1 MNFTDQYIKMC
12 NCEEVQEHRY
22 GAAMQNKVL
31 YCGDHYKDFRCALS
45 YVYALE
51 EDNATTGNFSYY
63 ITWLPLQYQIQQLIK
78 SYVNCAYR
86 LLQDFYYWCA
96 VQRKEHI
103 ERVKGASMEE
113 LWLMFYMWR
122 EHYKIWENGEWV
134 QLKEKRGQNGKS
146 IISNRP

>member
-12 NCEEVQEHRY
+12 DCEEVQK
-22 GAAMQNKVL
+22 GAPPKGVTGVL
-31 YCGDHYKDFRCALS
+31 ELVRWS
-45 YVYALE
+45 
-51 EDNATTGNFSYY
+51 
-63 ITWLPLQYQIQQLIK
+63 PLYRPNQDQVQSWIK

-122 EHYKIWENGEWV
+122 EHYKVWENGEWV
-134 QLKEKRGQNGKS
+134 QLKEK
-146 IISNRP
+146 IIETEKK

>member
-12 NCEEVQEHRY
+12 DCEEVQK
-22 GAAMQNKVL
+22 GAPPKGVSGLELVRWSPL
-31 YCGDHYKDFRCALS
+31 YRPNQDQVQS
-45 YVYALE
+45 
-51 EDNATTGNFSYY
+51 
-63 ITWLPLQYQIQQLIK
+63 WIK

-103 ERVKGASMEE
+103 ERVKGATMEE

-122 EHYKIWENGEWV
+122 EHYKVWENGEWV
-134 QLKEKRGQNGKS
+134 QLKEK
-146 IISNRP
+146 IIEKEK